1 MEIIG
6 KLYLSRR
13 NSLNFENVLCFFAF
27 LVFPTSHSPPPSLYI
42 LPAHEEQLS
51 ENKGEFSCCRMCKA
65 PQTQELLGL
74 RRIICCAHHFLLL
87 LPGSQVS
94 AFSLSYF
101 SCLSSDL
108 APSWFPPGYTFR
120 VWTAFPLCS
129 GSLDLFLLTGPQILF
144 HLWLSSTRY
153 VLPCLFLKMNH
164 PGESNWL
171 IDWKALSDELKVI

>member
-1 MEIIG
+1 MWKLQE
-6 KLYLSRR
+6 KLYYLGEKI
-13 NSLNFENVLCFFAF
+13 LFELWKCIRGFFAF
-27 LVFPTSHSPPPSLYI
+27 LVFPTSHSPPPSLTHPPCPWGAVVWKQRRI
-42 LPAHEEQLS
+42 FLLQNVQGS
-51 ENKGEFSCCRMCKA
+51 SK
-65 PQTQELLGL
+65 TQELLGL

-101 SCLSSDL
+101 SCLSSDS

-164 PGESNWL
+164 PGE
-171 IDWKALSDELKVI
+171 KAIGW